1 MTRCLVVIPARMA
14 STRFPGKPLIDL
26 GGKPMIQ
33 WTYEAAVSAGVGDV
47 LIATPDQEIVHAA
60 EDFGA
65 ETMLTRGDHPSGT
78 DRIAEVAE
86 RYPAD
91 VYVNVQGDEPLLPV
105 NTIKGCAAP
114 LLASDKIQM
123 ASMWEPLSADDAHNP
138 AIVKV
143 VTDND
148 GFALYFS
155 RSPIPH
161 ARQWDDALL
170 ASDPPSFYQHVGMYA
185 YRREFLMRLAGL
197 PPCRLEKIA
206 CLEQLRVLDAGYA
219 IRVAVVDAPTRGIDT
234 PHDYQAFVERQRSR

>member
-14 STRFPGKPLIDL
+14 STRFPGKPLVDL

-143 VTDND
+143 VTDID

-155 RSPIPH
+155 RSPIPYV
-161 ARQWDDALL
+161 RDERLVG
-170 ASDPPSFYQHVGMYA
+170 YKRHVGMYA
-185 YRREFLMRLAGL
+185 YRRDAVMAFSSWPRGV
-197 PPCRLEKIA
+197 LEA
-206 CLEQLRVLDAGYA
+206 TENLEQLRFMEHGVRIFMAQGESSPHG
-219 IRVAVVDAPTRGIDT
+219 VDT
-234 PHDYQAFVERQRSR
+234 PEQAEAVRQLIAEGRHTTH